1 MDHFAYQQGR
11 IYCEDLALDD
21 LARAVGT
28 PAYVYS
34 LATVRH
40 HVQAL
45 QEGFAALDP
54 LICYAVKANGN
65 LALLRHLHG
74 MGVGFDLVSGGELNR
89 VLVAGADPRRIVF
102 SGVGKTRE
110 EMRAALDI
118 DVLMFNVESQ
128 AEVDLLAEVAA
139 GLSKTAGVA
148 IRVNPDVDPGT
159 HRYISTGQRATK
171 FGVDLEEGAALAA
184 RVANDP
190 HLELRG
196 IQCHIGSQITSVDP
210 YVAAVK
216 RIVELAVA
224 LRARFPTL
232 KNIDIGGGFGI
243 WYRDRSAPS
252 IAEYAEALVPLIQ
265 PSGLRLVMEPGRLIV
280 GNAGVLLTRVL
291 FNKRAGDRRFVIV
304 DAGMNDLIR
313 PSLYEGY
320 HRIWPVTGPPPPPLG
335 DESDAETCHI
345 VGPVCET
352 GDFLAKDRPLPPVA
366 PGDTLAVFSAGAYGF
381 VLASNYNDRCRPPE
395 VLVDGGRY
403 SIVRVRESHADLLRY
418 DRPDAPFQAL
428 PGAGAA
434 T

>member
-1 MDHFAYQQGR
+1 MDHFAYKDGR
-11 IYCEDLALDD
+11 LYCEELALGDLA
-21 LARAVGT
+21 AAVGT

-40 HVQAL
+40 HVEAL
-45 QEGFAALDP
+45 QQGFAALDP

-65 LALLRHLHG
+65 LALLKALHG
-74 MGVGFDLVSGGELNR
+74 MGVGFDLVSGGELSR
-89 VLVAGADPRRIVF
+89 VLHAGGDPSRIVF

-110 EMRAALDI
+110 EMRAGLDAG
-118 DVLMFNVESQ
+118 VLMFNVESQ
-128 AEVDLLAEVAA
+128 GEVEVLADVAA
-139 GLSKTAGVA
+139 AVDKTAGVA

-171 FGVDLEEGAALAA
+171 FGVDIEAGAALAT

-216 RIVELAVA
+216 RVVELATE
-224 LRARFPTL
+224 LRARFSTL
-232 KNIDIGGGFGI
+232 QHVDIGGGFGI
-243 WYRDRSAPS
+243 YYQDRSAPS
-252 IAEYAEALVPLIQ
+252 IADYAKALVPLIQ
-265 PSGLRLVMEPGRLIV
+265 ASGLRLVMEPGRLIV
-280 GNAGVLLTRVL
+280 GNAGVMLTRVL

-320 HRIWPVTGPPPPPLG
+320 HRIWPVDGPPPPALG
-335 DESDAETCHI
+335 EESGGEVCHI

-352 GDFLAKDRPLPPVA
+352 GDFLAKDRPLPPVD

-395 VLVDGGRY
+395 VLVDGDRFA
-403 SIVRVRESHADLLRY
+403 IVRVRESHADLLRY
-418 DRPDAPFQAL
+418 DRPDAPFEGL
-428 PGAGAA
+428 PEAGSSA
-434 T
+434 